1 MTINHVVYM
10 LKVESWKTKTKQKNI
25 TVLAKRKTKKR
36 RLYSEKI
43 KKWLDDF
50 GRMNTKRQTQRMV
63 QVLEIIHSRGVQER
77 KGA

>member
-1 MTINHVVYM
+1 MEIGSK
-10 LKVESWKTKTKQKNI
+10 LEEKSWGNWKEI
-25 TVLAKRKTKKR
+25 G
-36 RLYSEKI
+36 RLLEEVGLLCSEKM
-43 KKWLDDF
+43 KWLDDF